1 MKLVWLRT
9 KKAHNKL
16 VYVIELNSITGLML
30 PPIVV
35 SLTSI
40 ANKPFFPK
48 KQYLTFL
55 LDFGFLVVNYNE
67 TL

>member
-1 MKLVWLRT
+1 MKQVWLRT

-30 PPIVV
+30 PLIVV

-40 ANKPFFPK
+40 TNKPFFPK
-48 KQYLTFL
+48 KQYLTF
-55 LDFGFLVVNYNE
+55 Y
-67 TL
+67 